1 MEQTI
6 TPKFVRIAEFD
17 RKDVNGDVVLDDNG
31 NVIKDV
37 KVLVRAT
44 EPVKYV
50 TANGEDVNLN
60 DIAFFYDGVRAQL
73 KGEHDAAIYLGNVA
87 QKCKV
92 ANVSFTDAMTSL
104 LLVSS
109 ITSVSKKAKSISIL
123 SSLMM
128 LPKLLSKKLI
138 PRCLTFLPSYIL
150 ALLLNAVELF

>member
-50 TANGEDVNLN
+50 TTNGEEVDLN
-60 DIAFFYDGVRAQL
+60 DIAFFYNGVRAQL
-73 KGEHDAAIYLGNVA
+73 KGEYDASIYLSNVA

-104 LLVSS
+104 LARFKYNISVEEGKINLDS
-109 ITSVSKKAKSISIL
+109 IELDDVTKAAIEKANSK
-123 SSLMM
+123 M
-128 LPKLLSKKLI
+128 LD
-138 PRCLTFLPSYIL
+138 IL
-150 ALLLNAVELF
+150 A

>member
-17 RKDVNGDVVLDDNG
+17 RKDANGDVVLDDNG

-50 TANGEDVNLN
+50 TTNGKEVNLN
-60 DIAFFYDGVRAQL
+60 DIDFFYNGVRAQL
-73 KGEHDAAIYLGNVA
+73 KGEHDASIYLGNVA

-104 LLVSS
+104 LARFKYNISVEEGKINLDS
-109 ITSVSKKAKSISIL
+109 IELDDVTKAAIEKANTK
-123 SSLMM
+123 M
-128 LPKLLSKKLI
+128 LD
-138 PRCLTFLPSYIL
+138 IL
-150 ALLLNAVELF
+150 A

>member
-50 TANGEDVNLN
+50 TTNGKEVYLN
-60 DIAFFYDGVRAQL
+60 DIDFFYNGVRAQL
-73 KGEHDAAIYLGNVA
+73 KGEHDASIYLGNVA
-87 QKCKV
+87 QKCKA

-104 LLVSS
+104 LARFKYNITVEEGKINLDS
-109 ITSVSKKAKSISIL
+109 IELDDVTKAAIEKANSK
-123 SSLMM
+123 M
-128 LPKLLSKKLI
+128 LD
-138 PRCLTFLPSYIL
+138 IL
-150 ALLLNAVELF
+150 A

>member
-50 TANGEDVNLN
+50 TTNGEEVDLN
-60 DIAFFYDGVRAQL
+60 DIAFFYNGVRAQL
-73 KGEHDAAIYLGNVA
+73 KGEHDASIYLVEEGKINLDSIELDDVTKA
-87 QKCKV
+87 AIEK
-92 ANVSFTDAMTSL
+92 ANT
-104 LLVSS
+104 
-109 ITSVSKKAKSISIL
+109 K
-123 SSLMM
+123 M
-128 LPKLLSKKLI
+128 LD
-138 PRCLTFLPSYIL
+138 IL
-150 ALLLNAVELF
+150 A

>member
-37 KVLVRAT
+37 KVRVRAT

-50 TANGEDVNLN
+50 TTNGKEIDLN
-60 DIAFFYDGVRAQL
+60 DIDFFYNGVNAQL
-73 KGEHDAAIYLGNVA
+73 KGEHDASIYLGNVA
-87 QKCKV
+87 RKCKV

-104 LLVSS
+104 LARFKYNISVEEGKINLDS
-109 ITSVSKKAKSISIL
+109 IELDDDTKAAIEKANTK
-123 SSLMM
+123 M
-128 LPKLLSKKLI
+128 LE
-138 PRCLTFLPSYIL
+138 IL
-150 ALLLNAVELF
+150 A